1 MYKAYK
7 FRIYPNI
14 DQRIYFAK
22 NFGCVRFI
30 YNKMLDDKIKYYKE
44 NKKMLYNTVIQYKPD
59 FPWLNEVDS
68 QALNYT
74 QRHLEAAFKNFF
86 KNPASKFPKF
96 KSKKYNKS
104 TFTTRSCVNGI
115 RIKDNKI
122 RLPKI
127 GFIKIKLHREISMD
141 WLIKA
146 VTISKTPSDKYYA
159 SILFSYD
166 YKIPKINP
174 QKIIGLKFSTKD
186 LFVSSNGISAQIPH
200 FYKDAL
206 PKLTREQ
213 RKLSHCVKDSKNYN
227 KQRLKLAKLHEKVTN
242 CRKDFL
248 HKITRK
254 IADQYDIVCIED
266 LNIQSMMK
274 SKKFNQ
280 SLADNAWFMFC
291 TFLSYKLAEQ
301 GKQLIKSDRCYLP
314 LQSDI
319 KAAINIAKDGKRLL
333 AL

>member
-7 FRIYPNI
+7 FRIYPNM

-44 NKKMLYNTVIQYKPD
+44 KKKMLYNTVTQYKPD

-104 TFTTRSCVNGI
+104 TFTTKSSGNGI

-146 VTISKTPSDKYYA
+146 VTISKTSSNKYYA
-159 SILFSYD
+159 SILFAYD
-166 YKIPKINP
+166 YQIPKIKP
-174 QKIIGLKFSTKD
+174 QKIIGLKFSQKE
-186 LFVSSNGISAQIPH
+186 LFVSSNGFSARIPH
-200 FYKDAL
+200 FYKDTL

-213 RKLSHCVKDSKNYN
+213 RKLSHCVNDSKNYN

-254 IADQYDIVCIED
+254 IADQYDVVCIED

-274 SKKFNQ
+274 SKKLNQ

-314 LQSDI
+314 LQPDI